1 MQKIEDEEHEPGRVA
16 RIRRGLDHAEGG
28 DAVGEDAAQLAV
40 EIGPCGG
47 QSRHGLGDRRIFRS
61 PVEPGAGEKLY
72 RAAIEARMHAVA
84 VEFDFVEPL
93 IAFGRRFDELGELR
107 RDPRRQSGRGT
118 APSR

>member
-1 MQKIEDEEHEPGRVA
+1 MIET
-16 RIRRGLDHAEGG
+16 
-28 DAVGEDAAQLAV
+28 
-40 EIGPCGG
+40 
-47 QSRHGLGDRRIFRS
+47 
-61 PVEPGAGEKLY
+61 
-72 RAAIEARMHAVA
+72 RMHAVA